1 MQVNQQI
8 RDFGIRLLISLAVL
22 IAIFL
27 AIRFYLN
34 IEVKQT
40 REELARETGLLNSLE
55 TSAFRK
61 EVERFNAELANFEIL
76 EKKQGKLSGILTE
89 IAQKMPADLTLDR
102 LTVDQSTGRIEIAG
116 RASNRNSVLSFRQ
129 ALIASERFKNIN
141 FPLANLEKP
150 SNVAWQYRFFLK

>member
-1 MQVNQQI
+1 MIKRYINLLPPVEQQELRIMQVNQQI

-76 EKKQGKLSGILTE
+76 EKKYNCPRYELGFIKIFG
-89 IAQKMPADLTLDR
+89 D
-102 LTVDQSTGRIEIAG
+102 
-116 RASNRNSVLSFRQ
+116 F
-129 ALIASERFKNIN
+129 
-141 FPLANLEKP
+141 EK
-150 SNVAWQYRFFLK
+150 